1 MLTKLIYPTDK
12 ICYFCREL
20 SNKIE
25 DYLCPECRLRIEIIN
40 SYRHIKSDYLKGV
53 YSSLLY
59 TSITKD
65 LLHRFK
71 FEEGSYLF
79 RPLAQIMS
87 NTITNRD
94 IKGIDLIIPVPLHR
108 RREAIRGYN
117 QSYLLAKEIG
127 RITELEVKNKILIK
141 STGTRSQSRLN
152 FNDRLINLNGVFNIR
167 NRQEI
172 KNKNILL
179 IDDIVTT
186 GATLIE
192 CSKILH
198 EAGARSI
205 TGLTL
210 TTTSTMGIEKQ

>member
-1 MLTKLIYPTDK
+1 
-12 ICYFCREL
+12 
-20 SNKIE
+20 
-25 DYLCPECRLRIEIIN
+25 
-40 SYRHIKSDYLKGV
+40 
-53 YSSLLY
+53 
-59 TSITKD
+59 
-65 LLHRFK
+65 
-71 FEEGSYLF
+71 
-79 RPLAQIMS
+79 MS